1 MIRTERLNHFY
12 GRNHVVKDVSFSID
26 KGEIVCLLG
35 PNGAGKTTILKILST
50 QIAPSSGRAYINGI
64 DTMKDPVGA
73 KRFIGYLP
81 EIPPLYDVLEVRE
94 YLRFVGRA
102 KGLSGSNL
110 KERLEWVNE
119 FIGLSAVWTKPI
131 GELSRGYRQRVGL
144 AQAIIS
150 DPPVI
155 ILDEPTTGLDPLQTI
170 EVRQL
175 IKDLSKNKAILFSTH
190 ILQEPSALADRIL
203 ILNEG
208 RLIAEGSMEELAE
221 KSGIKELDMEKIFI
235 HFIKKDAERHG

>member
-1 MIRTERLNHFY
+1 MIKTENLNHFY
-12 GRNHVVKDVSFSID
+12 GRNHVVKNVSFSID

-50 QIAPSSGRAYINGI
+50 QIAPTSGRAYINGI
-64 DTMKDPVGA
+64 DTMKNPVKA
-73 KRFIGYLP
+73 KRYIGYLP

-94 YLRFVGRA
+94 YLSFVGKA
-102 KGLSGSNL
+102 KGLSGSSL
-110 KERLEWVNE
+110 KKRLDWVNE
-119 FIGLSAVWTKPI
+119 FIGLSAVWAKPI

-170 EVRQL
+170 EIRQL
-175 IKDLSKNKAILFSTH
+175 IKDLSKDKAILFSTH

-221 KSGIKELDMEKIFI
+221 KSGVNELDMEKIFI
-235 HFIKKDAERHG
+235 HFIRMDSKKHD

>member
-1 MIRTERLNHFY
+1 MIEVDSLNHFY
-12 GRNHVVKDVSFSID
+12 GKNHVVKDVSFSVR
-26 KGEIVCLLG
+26 KGEVVCLLG

-50 QIAPSSGRAYINGI
+50 QIVPSSGKACINGV
-64 DTMKDPVGA
+64 DVVKDPVKA
-73 KRFIGYLP
+73 KKHMGYLP
-81 EIPPLYDVLEVRE
+81 ETPPLYDVLEVRE
-94 YLRFVGRA
+94 YLDFVGRA
-102 KGLSGSNL
+102 KGLSGKEL
-110 KERLEWVNE
+110 KERMEWVNE

-144 AQAIIS
+144 AQAIIG

-155 ILDEPTTGLDPLQTI
+155 VLDEPTTGLDPLQTI

-175 IKDLSKNKAILFSTH
+175 IKNLSKNKSILFSTH

-221 KSGIKELDMEKIFI
+221 KSGIGEPDMEKIFI
-235 HFIKKDAERHG
+235 HFIRRDAEARA

>member
-1 MIRTERLNHFY
+1 MIETEYLNHFY
-12 GRNHVVKDVSFSID
+12 GRNHVVKDVSFSIN

-35 PNGAGKTTILKILST
+35 PNGAGKTTILKILSS
-50 QIAPSSGRAYINGI
+50 QIVPTSGNAYINSI
-64 DTMKDPVGA
+64 NVIEKPVEA
-73 KRFIGYLP
+73 KKFLGYLP

-94 YLRFVGRA
+94 YLTFVGKA
-102 KGLSGSNL
+102 KGLQGDLL

-119 FIGLSAVWTKPI
+119 FIGLSTVWVKPI
-131 GELSRGYRQRVGL
+131 SELSRGYRQRVGI
-144 AQAIIS
+144 AQAIIH

-170 EVRQL
+170 EVREL
-175 IKDLSKNKAILFSTH
+175 IKILSKDKAILFSTH

-208 RLIAEGSMEELAE
+208 KLIANGSLKELAE
-221 KSGIKELDMEKIFI
+221 KSNVDELDIEKIFI
-235 HFIKKDAERHG
+235 SFIKNA